1 MAKRKTTINLDPD
14 LRTATKA
21 VALASDRSESE
32 VTAEALRRYLGAGH
46 AVQAGAELERILGKM
61 AQRQDRLSDEDA
73 MALAVSEVRA
83 HRAERRGNSRSQ

>member
-1 MAKRKTTINLDPD
+1 MSKRKTTIYLDPD

-32 VTAEALRRYLGAGH
+32 VIAEALRRYLGAGH
-46 AVQAGAELERILGKM
+46 AVHAGAELERILGKL

-83 HRAERRGNSRSQ
+83 YRAERRDNSRS